1 MILRRNSIIPLRHLT
16 SGCRLFARKAAT
28 KKAPSPLLEEWDR
41 GEKSRYRA
49 FPLLASM
56 KRLID
61 LNPGCVSLI
70 QVGSFYELY
79 FEQAEEYGPKLGLK
93 IAKTLNHVV
102 PFAGFPTTQLRKFTE
117 MLIHEQQVN
126 VAIIDQCDQGS
137 KTNQN
142 LVHRKISRIITP
154 GTLIDESFKFQR
166 E

>member
-1 MILRRNSIIPLRHLT
+1 MILSSLYSDRLLLKTIFLLEEVSDSLYGHNYCMILRRNSIIPLRHLT

-41 GEKSRYRA
+41 GEKSRYRT

-93 IAKTLNHVV
+93 IAK
-102 PFAGFPTTQLRKFTE
+102 RK
-117 MLIHEQQVN
+117 
-126 VAIIDQCDQGS
+126 
-137 KTNQN
+137 
-142 LVHRKISRIITP
+142 P
-154 GTLIDESFKFQR
+154 
-166 E
+166 

>member
-1 MILRRNSIIPLRHLT
+1 MILSSLYSDRLLLKTIFLLEEVSDSLYGHNYCMILRRNSIIPLRHLT

-41 GEKSRYRA
+41 GGRNQDTGLS
-49 FPLLASM
+49 PLLASM

-93 IAKTLNHVV
+93 IA
-102 PFAGFPTTQLRKFTE
+102 P
-117 MLIHEQQVN
+117 
-126 VAIIDQCDQGS
+126 
-137 KTNQN
+137 
-142 LVHRKISRIITP
+142 
-154 GTLIDESFKFQR
+154 
-166 E
+166 